1 MLVLLRA
8 WEDALASS
16 QVLPLSIL
24 VRGNRVADSGDLL
37 RVFGN
42 LAMDLL
48 LLVELVHRVFNR
60 PTSVFRNVLHV
71 LDLVFERLRI
81 RLGIRSTKHAEV
93 RVVFV
98 RSGCLGLQ
106 PWRVVMFLSVEEETL
121 LILSVVILITDAVID
136 RQFDTGLCV
145 I

>member
-1 MLVLLRA
+1 
-8 WEDALASS
+8 
-16 QVLPLSIL
+16 
-24 VRGNRVADSGDLL
+24 
-37 RVFGN
+37 
-42 LAMDLL
+42 MDLL

-81 RLGIRSTKHAEV
+81 RLWIRSTKHAEV
-93 RVVFV
+93 GVVFV
-98 RSGCLGLQ
+98 RGGCLGLQ

-121 LILSVVILITDAVID
+121 LIFSVVILITDAVID